1 MHPRLTELLDYL
13 EAQRNRVR
21 GAADRLPRDRWAVR
35 PSPDRWSVA
44 EVYWHLQRV
53 ERGVAKLIAK
63 RSEEARATGHPE
75 ESSTT
80 SVIGLLDG
88 RGLEDRTL
96 PLVAPSQVSPPE
108 PVDPM
113 EVERQLEES
122 RAMLHD
128 AIRHADGL
136 ALGSITH
143 VHPVLGE
150 INLYQWILFVGKHEA
165 RHAGQIAEVADAAS
179 AR

>member
-21 GAADRLPRDRWAVR
+21 GAANRLPRDRWAIR

-44 EVYWHLQRV
+44 EVIWHLQRV

-63 RSEEARATGHPE
+63 RASEAKAVGHPAE
-75 ESSTT
+75 VSTT
-80 SVIGLLDG
+80 SVIDLLDG
-88 RGLEDRTL
+88 RRVDDRTAL
-96 PLVAPSQVSPPE
+96 LVAPPQVSPPE
-108 PVDPM
+108 PVDPH

-128 AIRHADGL
+128 AIAAADGL
-136 ALGSITH
+136 ALGSIVH
-143 VHPVLGE
+143 PHPVLGE
-150 INLYQWILFVGKHEA
+150 INLYQWILFVGLHEA
-165 RHAGQIAEVADAAS
+165 RHAGQIDEVADATS
-179 AR
+179 TL